1 MEGTAAKAYAVRIER
16 VTMTGTDPNRNL
28 LTRVTDQALLVK
40 TGGIVQG
47 MSGSPIVQ
55 NGRLAA
61 VLTHVLVNDPA
72 KGYAIFAATMLE
84 KADAAA

>member
-1 MEGTAAKAYAVRIER
+1 
-16 VTMTGTDPNRNL
+16 MTGTDKNRNL
-28 LTRVTDQALLVK
+28 LIKATDEALLEI

-61 VLTHVLVNDPA
+61 VLTHVLVNDPTE
-72 KGYAIFAATMLE
+72 GYAIFAATMLE
-84 KADAAA
+84 KADAVAE